1 MVRALHIAAALA
13 TVVAAGDAR
22 GEEATGTVRGTVTV
36 SRSAGLEPE
45 PVVVYIVGFT
55 EPPPHRTALIKQ
67 RNKRFIPPLVAITAG
82 QSVGFPNGDPFLH
95 NVFSPTPL
103 RRFDLGS
110 FPEGESRER
119 PFPGPGVV
127 DVFCNIHPEMSAT
140 ILVLPNRRFA
150 VADRA
155 GRFEIAG
162 VPPGAWTIFAYSRR
176 TRKPVEAPLVVKA
189 GEVSQVDLALAESK
203 VDKMH
208 KNKFG
213 ETYRDPEKYR

>member
-1 MVRALHIAAALA
+1 MARASLIAAALA
-13 TVVAAGDAR
+13 TTVAAAR
-22 GEEATGTVRGTVTV
+22 ARAEEPGTVRGTVSV
-36 SRSAGLEPE
+36 SRPAGLAPE
-45 PVVVYIVGFT
+45 PVIVYIVGFS
-55 EPPPHRTALIKQ
+55 EPPPRRTALIKQ

-82 QSVGFPNGDPFLH
+82 QAVGFPNGDPFLH

-127 DVFCNIHPEMSAT
+127 DVFCNIHPEMAAT
-140 ILVLPNRRFA
+140 ILILPNRRFA

-162 VPPGAWTIFAYSRR
+162 VPAGSWTIFAYSRR
-176 TRKPVEAPLVVKA
+176 ARKPVEAPLVVRP
-189 GEVSQVDLALAESK
+189 GSVTEVALDLEERK
-203 VDKMH
+203 VEKNH